1 MNNIIISKGMKLGK
15 KIRFTGV
22 RDSELVKA
30 LLDRGHSAGE
40 GAITKDTDILIVPDV
55 NHVSSK
61 TKKAVQYGIQIV
73 PLQEFI
79 ENMDSYLK

>member
-22 RDSELVKA
+22 RDSELVKV